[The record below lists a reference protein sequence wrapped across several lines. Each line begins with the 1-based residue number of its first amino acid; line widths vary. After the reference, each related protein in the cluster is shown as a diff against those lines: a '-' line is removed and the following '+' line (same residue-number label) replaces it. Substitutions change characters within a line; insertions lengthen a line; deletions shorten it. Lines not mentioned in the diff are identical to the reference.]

1 MHAPVPPPA
10 RPSQAPRSPSMS
22 GPMRPARRANVAVA
36 LALLVALAA
45 SPAARAQGVDAR
57 TEAAN
62 RDLLSLTASA
72 VVELPRDLMT
82 VVLSTSRDGSDPA
95 AVQAGVRQALD
106 AALAEAR
113 KAARPGQV
121 DVQTGAFSLNP
132 RYTQPGRIGGWI
144 GGAELVIEGRDMTAI
159 SQLVGRITTMT
170 VARVGYGLSREA
182 REKVEAEATAQAV
195 GRFRARA
202 ADTARLFGYGGFAV
216 REVSVSSA
224 DSLPPSMPMMRASAM
239 AAPMAAEAALPVEA
253 GRGSVTITVTGT
265 VQMTR

>member
-1 MHAPVPPPA
+1 MTVSAPVPHRPA
-10 RPSQAPRSPSMS
+10 NASPTAPAPA
-22 GPMRPARRANVAVA
+22 GIRPARRANVVVA
-36 LALLVALAA
+36 LALLMALGAA
-45 SPAARAQGVDAR
+45 TTARAQVAEHR
-57 TEAAN
+57 AEPAA

-82 VVLSTSRDGSDPA
+82 VVLTTSRDGSDPA

-170 VARVGYGLSREA
+170 VGRVGYGLSREA

-195 GRFRARA
+195 ARFRARA

-224 DSLPPSMPMMRASAM
+224 DSMPPPMPMVRASAM